1 MIIMKVYF
9 LISNKLTKLVVLHVQ
24 QDRQI
29 FRAKGNKCYLFLKIC
44 NFYDCC
50 KIIVYFDDQVLQIM
64 RRTIYRLLP
73 LSLFGVLILKLDLS
87 EVEDEQ
93 EIYTHMTKKE

>member
-29 FRAKGNKCYLFLKIC
+29 FRAKGNKGPLEPS
-44 NFYDCC
+44 
-50 KIIVYFDDQVLQIM
+50 YF
-64 RRTIYRLLP
+64 
-73 LSLFGVLILKLDLS
+73 
-87 EVEDEQ
+87 
-93 EIYTHMTKKE
+93 